1 MVRYPF
7 FQFLLAVSL
16 LLQGGNIR
24 ACQVRS
30 ILTGVSEK
38 SDAVNISLC
47 DSTGLPTSADADDDR
62 DTKSGHDQKTCPCEF
77 RKGLAQPER
86 LTMDLSI
93 PLCPTVPLPDFIDTD
108 RFSVFV
114 TPPANPISADCKLQ
128 SPPLLI

>member
-1 MVRYPF
+1 MRYPF

-38 SDAVNISLC
+38 SVAVDVSLC
-47 DSTGLPTSADADDDR
+47 DSTGMPTSADAEDDQ
-62 DTKSGHDQKTCPCEF
+62 DTKSGHDQKACPCEF

-93 PLCPTVPLPDFIDTD
+93 PLCPTVPLPDFLDSD

-114 TPPANPISADCKLQ
+114 TRPANPILADFKLQ